1 MQLPTGNQAKHRRE
15 WLKTVS
21 YGLSAWWAAT
31 SMAMGQNQN
40 PNPAAL
46 QENGPASELTKHLK
60 RGQPTK
66 FLISCTTIPYARFPK
81 VRALQGIAEAGYS
94 YVSWGTTH
102 QDNGGDRT
110 PFLAEDATP
119 QAAKVLG
126 QLCRDMKLTPISM
139 LSLTSPEHK
148 DAVKILTQRIQQAAA
163 AGIPYLVTSG
173 DARGFN
179 RQLWV
184 ERLKQIGR
192 IAADNQVLVVITQ
205 QGGELGSGKACAEI
219 VQEINQPHIM
229 VNFDAANVLS
239 LLNIDPIPDLKTCA
253 PLVRSITMKDHR
265 LTPKKEDCGPGL
277 GEIDQYNLLGQV
289 SHMGCDMP
297 LCCETVSAPLL
308 PPPTKAEEIDALA
321 RRARIFLELVVTG
334 LQAPMSEST

>member
-126 QLCRDMKLTPISM
+126 QLCRDLKLTPISM

-239 LLNIDPIPDLKTCA
+239 LLNIDPIPDLKT
-253 PLVRSITMKDHR
+253 
-265 LTPKKEDCGPGL
+265 